1 MRVGFAIRNI
11 ASLKKDFLEV
21 MLMKSG
27 NSDLNRRNFLKV
39 GGMSTLALT
48 LGSTGVFSLAG
59 ATKGFAADFSNPTS
73 GFGGYGPLVK
83 DPNGVLDLPR
93 GFHYKMLSKTGD
105 IMPNGDL
112 VPSAHD
118 GMAAYK
124 GEKGTTILVRNHE
137 NGTNSDYPV
146 NGKKPWSAGA
156 AGGTT
161 TIIVGQNNKV
171 IDQYVSSS
179 GTIRNCAGGAT
190 TWGTWL
196 TMEETRDMGHGFVFE
211 VNPLDPENEMSRTPI
226 RDMGYFS
233 HEAGHVDPSTGIWYL
248 TEDAS
253 PSFLYRFTPHD
264 RSQKL
269 GSLQKGGILEAAAI
283 DELPAAAASQ
293 FNTGQKFGVVWKK
306 LNPEIAQQDAK
317 DKGCIQ
323 FSRLEGAYFS
333 EGTLWFDDTSAGSS
347 RLGRVYR
354 YTPATNNLE
363 LFYESTD
370 KNELEAPDNITIT
383 PWGDLWIAEDG
394 GGNDRIVGLTPE
406 GNIYT
411 FAENMMNGSE
421 FAGPTFSPDGNTFF
435 VNMQTPGITFAIWGP
450 FARRNS
456 TRRRAMNQALPP
468 ASLAPVVSD
477 KLTAFAEEQGMS
489 ILEAAAL
496 ERHGMPIL

>member
-1 MRVGFAIRNI
+1 
-11 ASLKKDFLEV
+11 
-21 MLMKSG
+21 MKSSSNG
-27 NSDLNRRNFLKV
+27 MNRRDFLKV

-48 LGSTGVFSLAG
+48 LGTTGIYSLTG
-59 ATKGFAADFSNPTS
+59 ATKGFASTTNNPTT
-73 GFGGYGPLVK
+73 GFGGYGPLVT
-83 DPNGVLDLPR
+83 DPNGILDLPK
-93 GFHYKMLSKTGD
+93 GFHYKMLSQTGD
-105 IMPNGDL
+105 LMPNGDK
-112 VPSAHD
+112 VPAMHD
-118 GMAAYK
+118 GMAAFK
-124 GEKGTTILVRNHE
+124 GEKNTTILVRNHE
-137 NGTNSDYPV
+137 NSTNSNYPV
-146 NGKKPWSAGA
+146 NGKNPWSKGA

-161 TIIVGQNNKV
+161 TLIVGPNREL
-171 IDQYVSSS
+171 IDHYVSSS

-196 TMEETRDMGHGFVFE
+196 TMEETRNMGHGFVFE
-211 VNPLDPENEMSRTPI
+211 VNPLDPENEMSKTPI

-264 RSQKL
+264 RSQTL
-269 GSLQKGGILEAAAI
+269 GSLQKGGILEALAI
-283 DELPAAAASQ
+283 EELPSSKASQ
-293 FNTGQKFGVVWKK
+293 FHSGQTFGVVWKK
-306 LNPEIAQQDAK
+306 LNPERAQQDAK
-317 DKGCIQ
+317 DLGCIE

-333 EGTLWFDDTSAGSS
+333 EGTFWFDDTSAGSKN
-347 RLGRVYR
+347 LGRVYR
-354 YTPATNNLE
+354 YTPATNTLE

-370 KNELEAPDNITIT
+370 KNDLEMPDNITIT

-411 FAENMMNGSE
+411 FAENRMNGSE

-450 FARRNS
+450 FSRRNS
-456 TRRRAMNQALPP
+456 SRRRAMNHAAPP
-468 ASLAPVVSD
+468 SSLAPVVSE